1 MLILF
6 GQLSKNA
13 LKTEAILK
21 SKEIKKK
28 FITTIIIAR
37 KSAVELWLKRKVG
50 NYRDKMF
57 GVLGNSGAHSNI

>member
-6 GQLSKNA
+6 RQLSRNA

-21 SKEIKKK
+21 SKEILKKI
-28 FITTIIIAR
+28 ITIIIIAR

-50 NYRDKMF
+50 NYKNKMF
-57 GVLGNSGAHSNI
+57 GMLGNSGAHSNI